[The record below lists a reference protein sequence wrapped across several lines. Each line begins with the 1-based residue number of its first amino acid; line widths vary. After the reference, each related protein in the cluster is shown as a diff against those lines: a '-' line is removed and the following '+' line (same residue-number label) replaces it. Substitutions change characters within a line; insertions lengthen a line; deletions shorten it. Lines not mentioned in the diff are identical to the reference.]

1 MKKPLSFLI
10 LRIIGIFCLAIAL
23 LGIVLVIVGF
33 GDFETNN
40 FMIGGFLTT
49 FGLFAGISCTVA
61 GFLPEISKTSI
72 RTQKYIQNE
81 NKEDLTDIANAAAEI
96 NANAVTTISHA
107 AAQGFTQENSV
118 FCKECGEKIDADSK
132 FCRHCGTKQSL

>member
-10 LRIIGIFCLAIAL
+10 LRIIGICCLALAL

-61 GFLPEISKTSI
+61 SLLPEISKISV

-81 NKEDLTDIANAAAEI
+81 NKEDLTDIANTAAEI
-96 NANAVTTISHA
+96 HANAVTTISHA
-107 AAQGFTQENSV
+107 AAKGFAQENTV

-132 FCRHCGTKQSL
+132 FCRHCGTKQ

>member
-10 LRIIGIFCLAIAL
+10 LRIIGFCCLALAL

-49 FGLFAGISCTVA
+49 FGLFAGIACTVA
-61 GFLPEISKTSI
+61 SFLPEISKTTI

-81 NKEDLTDIANAAAEI
+81 NKEDLTDLANTAAEI
-96 NANAVTTISHA
+96 NANAVTTISRA
-107 AAQGFTQENSV
+107 AAQGFTQENTV
-118 FCKECGEKIDADSK
+118 FCKECGAKIDADSK

>member
-1 MKKPLSFLI
+1 MKKPLSLII
-10 LRIIGIFCLAIAL
+10 LRIIGICALAIAL
-23 LGIVLVIVGF
+23 LGIVLVITGF

-49 FGLFAGISCTVA
+49 FGLFVGVSCTIA

-81 NKEDLTDIANAAAEI
+81 NKEDLKDIANTSAEI
-96 NANAVTTISHA
+96 HAEAVTTITHA
-107 AAQGFTQENSV
+107 AAKGFTQGDTV
-118 FCKECGEKIDADSK
+118 FCKECGAKIDSDSK
-132 FCRHCGTKQSL
+132 FCRHCGTKQ

>member
-10 LRIIGIFCLAIAL
+10 LRIIGFCCLALAL

-49 FGLFAGISCTVA
+49 FGLFAGIACTVA
-61 GFLPEISKTSI
+61 SFLPEISKTTI

-81 NKEDLTDIANAAAEI
+81 NKEDLTDLANTAAEI
-96 NANAVTTISHA
+96 NANAVTTSSRA
-107 AAQGFTQENSV
+107 AAQGFTQENTV
-118 FCKECGEKIDADSK
+118 FCKECGAKIAADSK
-132 FCRHCGTKQSL
+132 FCRHCGTKQTF

>member
-10 LRIIGIFCLAIAL
+10 LRIIGFCCLALAL

-49 FGLFAGISCTVA
+49 FGLFTGIACTVA
-61 GFLPEISKTSI
+61 SFLPEISKTTI

-81 NKEDLTDIANAAAEI
+81 NKEDLTDLANTAAEI
-96 NANAVTTISHA
+96 NANAVTTISRA
-107 AAQGFTQENSV
+107 AAQGFTQENTV
-118 FCKECGEKIDADSK
+118 FCKECGAKIAADSK
-132 FCRHCGTKQSL
+132 FCRHCGTKQSF

>member
-1 MKKPLSFLI
+1 MKKPLSLII
-10 LRIIGIFCLAIAL
+10 LRIIGICALAIAL
-23 LGIVLVIVGF
+23 LGIVLVITGF

-49 FGLFAGISCTVA
+49 FGLFAGVSCTVA

-81 NKEDLTDIANAAAEI
+81 NKEDLKDIANTSAEI
-96 NANAVTTISHA
+96 HAEAVTTITHA
-107 AAQGFTQENSV
+107 AAKGFTQGDTV
-118 FCKECGEKIDADSK
+118 FCKECGAKIDADSK
-132 FCRHCGTKQSL
+132 FCRHCGTKQ